1 MRNTLLLLKL
11 SKQFLR
17 VLSLKFGLSE
27 KHKKF
32 EKIFLMV
39 FDKSADLLCKRQNNE
54 EDFLK
59 LCVLLKK
66 FEL

>member
-1 MRNTLLLLKL
+1 
-11 SKQFLR
+11 
-17 VLSLKFGLSE
+17 
-27 KHKKF
+27 
-32 EKIFLMV
+32 MV